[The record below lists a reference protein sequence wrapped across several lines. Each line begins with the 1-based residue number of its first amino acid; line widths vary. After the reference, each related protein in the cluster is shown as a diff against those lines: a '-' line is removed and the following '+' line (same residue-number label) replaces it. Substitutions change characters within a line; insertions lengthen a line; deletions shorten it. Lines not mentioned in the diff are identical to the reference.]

1 MFLHSENDSGSQR
14 SKEEIVVVISWRL
27 LVTFLI
33 TALALISAMDLAW
46 PAMIERFGP
55 SLGLSTDS
63 PEYGRGDPVRI
74 EGLARESLLTPLAS
88 EPVSIEVR
96 SPGGRVAWI
105 DQVKTDKEGRFTSS
119 FRLREDAEPGTYEVY
134 ASLRVA
140 QGKSTFS
147 VRG

>member
-1 MFLHSENDSGSQR
+1 MEKDQ
-14 SKEEIVVVISWRL
+14 KEVIIGWKSVIAAITL
-27 LVTFLI
+27 LSIGV
-33 TALALISAMDLAW
+33 MGW

-96 SPGGRVAWI
+96 SPGGRIAWI

-140 QGKSTFS
+140 QGSATFS